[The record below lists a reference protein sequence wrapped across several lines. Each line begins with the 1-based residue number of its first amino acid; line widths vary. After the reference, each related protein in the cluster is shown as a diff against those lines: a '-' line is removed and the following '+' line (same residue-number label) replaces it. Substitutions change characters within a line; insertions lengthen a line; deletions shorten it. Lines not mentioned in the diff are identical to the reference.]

1 MLSKGEHFKNI
12 KVGGMKNVY
21 LWWGICS
28 LFFIGGCTQKQINLA
43 VPGVSKELAVSRK
56 ASVSDLKYKLEFHLP
71 AQQKEAVKGK
81 VEISFHLSKPEQIIL
96 DFRED
101 RKKIK
106 QIPA

>member
-1 MLSKGEHFKNI
+1 
-12 KVGGMKNVY
+12 MKNVY

-28 LFFIGGCTQKQINLA
+28 LFFIGGCTQRQINLA
-43 VPGVSKELAVSRK
+43 VPGVSKELAVYRK

-101 RKKIK
+101 REKIK
-106 QIPA
+106 QITVNG